1 MISLSVKIGNGFLA
15 SALLFVFVQQ
25 VGAQITIE
33 GELAFRSVYRNN
45 NIDFLDR
52 RDITGTVG
60 QLTGADDDHF
70 WDSQV
75 NIIIGAALAGKI
87 SAVVNLQSQFVWG
100 LDDTSNNATNTSNA
114 ARTEVREAFLEFQ
127 EFISPN
133 LTMKVGLQEISYDL
147 RGDGNNFFLNTSERE
162 NRRWLDSNTAFLNQ
176 PALTI
181 QRSSAGFGFAPNS
194 STILVP
200 QVGDGQSSAAGA
212 IKFVYDADPVFID
225 IFYAQLEETFATR
238 DDHWIAGVVVDYLL
252 GEDSIIRGH
261 IMYVKDEGALTAAS
275 QADPLNIF
283 TTGNIGF
290 FEAGLGISYI
300 FDLGNPL
307 EVYGE
312 FGYQTGSFGDTL
324 DIVGTRFDVDQSAVA
339 FNFGLKYTWENVTYV
354 PWVDISYWFFSG
366 DGDATDGDQEAWI
379 PYGDTDDML
388 IFEEN
393 HYGLGVGSGYSAIKI
408 KTGFKPSEETDIEL
422 RIGMFQASENSFRR
436 INGGVLQT
444 LNYQDTIGQ
453 EFDLLFSWDYT
464 EDVTFSAAAAFMAGE
479 SFLDDAVD
487 GAAGGL
493 DAANALRFDLG
504 VKARF

>member
-1 MISLSVKIGNGFLA
+1 LSVKTGNGFLTGVLLILTAQHA
-15 SALLFVFVQQ
+15 S
-25 VGAQITIE
+25 AQITIE

-45 NIDFLDR
+45 NIDFSDR
-52 RDITGTVG
+52 RAIAGTTGQILG
-60 QLTGADDDHF
+60 RDDDHF

-75 NIIIGAALAGKI
+75 NLIIGAALAGKI

-100 LDDTSNNATNTSNA
+100 LDDTSANTTNTSNA
-114 ARTEVREAFLEFQ
+114 ASTEVREAFLEFQ

-176 PALTI
+176 PALTTQI
-181 QRSSAGFGFAPNS
+181 SSPGFGFAPNS
-194 STILVP
+194 STGLIP

-212 IKFVYDADPVFID
+212 LKFVYDADPVFID
-225 IFYAQLEETFATR
+225 LFYTQLEESFATR
-238 DDHWIAGVVVDYLL
+238 DDHWIAGFVVDYLL
-252 GEDSIIRGH
+252 GEDSLIRGH
-261 IMYVKDEGALTAAS
+261 IMYVKDEGSLNAAS
-275 QADPLNIF
+275 QADALNIF
-283 TTGNIGF
+283 TTGNIEF
-290 FEAGLGISYI
+290 FQAGLGISYI

-307 EVYGE
+307 EVYGQ
-312 FGYQTGSFGDTL
+312 FGYQTGGFGNTL
-324 DIVGTRFDVDQSAVA
+324 DIAGNTFAVDHSAVA
-339 FNFGLKYTWENVTYV
+339 FNLGLKYIWENVTYV
-354 PWVDISYWFFSG
+354 PWVDLSYSFFSG

-408 KTGFKPSEETDIEL
+408 KSGFKPSQETDIQL
-422 RIGMFQASENSFRR
+422 RIGMFKASESNFRR
-436 INGGVLQT
+436 INGGAVQT

-453 EFDLLFSWDYT
+453 EFDILFSWDYT
-464 EDVTFSAAAAFMAGE
+464 EDVTFSAAAAFMTGE

-487 GAAGGL
+487 GAGTV
-493 DAANALRFDLG
+493 DASNALRFDLG
-504 VKARF
+504 LKARF